1 MVRVV
6 PSTQKNVE
14 GLVSLN
20 IKHGL
25 RTASAFLYLS
35 PQSAVGSPYFILT
48 GLSTSLKQNGAG
60 RKKAV
65 ALRLSG

>member
-35 PQSAVGSPYFILT
+35 PQSAVRSPQ
-48 GLSTSLKQNGAG
+48 S
-60 RKKAV
+60 AV
-65 ALRLSG
+65 RSPQSIFYTDRTEY